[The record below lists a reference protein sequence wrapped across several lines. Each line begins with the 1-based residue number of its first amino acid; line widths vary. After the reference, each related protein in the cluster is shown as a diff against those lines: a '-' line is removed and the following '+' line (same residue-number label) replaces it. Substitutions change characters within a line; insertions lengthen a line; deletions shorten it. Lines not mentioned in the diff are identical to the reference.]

1 MNLHIAVLY
10 GSVRPQRVG
19 IRMARFVARGFRDR
33 GTEATLIDPLEYRL
47 PLLEKRYREYPE
59 GEAPEALES
68 VHGILDHADA
78 FVAVS
83 AEYNGSVPPAL
94 VNLLD
99 HFLPEYVRKPSAV
112 CTYSPGPLGGALA
125 AVPLR
130 HLFTVLGAPPIGAP
144 FRVGRV
150 HEIFDDHG
158 RTGDSDTLRRFGD
171 FADQVEWYAGALKTA
186 RAGNPGA
193 TARG

>member
-1 MNLHIAVLY
+1 MQLRIAVIY

-19 IRMARFVARGFRDR
+19 IRMARFVTQAFRDR
-33 GTEATLIDPLEYRL
+33 GQEATLVDPLEHRI
-47 PLLEKRYREYPE
+47 PLLERRHREYDA
-59 GEAPEALES
+59 GEAPGALDF
-68 VHGILDHADA
+68 VHRVFDQADA

-83 AEYNGSVPPAL
+83 AEYNGSIPPAL
-94 VNLLD
+94 VNVLD
-99 HFLPEYVRKPSAV
+99 HFLPEYARKPSAV

-150 HEIFDDHG
+150 HETFDDNGH
-158 RTGDSDTLRRFGD
+158 TDDADVQRRFSG
-171 FADQVEWYAGALKTA
+171 FADQIEWYARALKAA
-186 RAGNPGA
+186 RAAEPVA
-193 TARG
+193 A

>member
-1 MNLHIAVLY
+1 MQLRIAVIY

-19 IRMARFVARGFRDR
+19 IRMARFVAQAFRDR
-33 GTEATLIDPLEYRL
+33 GQEATLIDPLEHRL
-47 PLLEKRYREYPE
+47 PLLERRYREYE
-59 GEAPEALES
+59 AGEAPDALDF
-68 VHGILDHADA
+68 VHGVFDRADA

-83 AEYNGSVPPAL
+83 AEYNGSIPPAL
-94 VNLLD
+94 VNVLD
-99 HFLPEYVRKPSAV
+99 HFLPEYARKPSAV

-150 HEIFDDHG
+150 HETFDDDGH
-158 RTGDSDTLRRFGD
+158 TGDADVRRRFGG
-171 FADQVEWYAGALKTA
+171 FADQVEWYARALKAA
-186 RAGNPGA
+186 RAADPA
-193 TARG
+193 AA

>member
-1 MNLHIAVLY
+1 MELCIAVIY

-19 IRMARFVARGFRDR
+19 IRMARFVTRAFRNRGA
-33 GTEATLIDPLEYRL
+33 EAILVDPLEHRL
-47 PLLEKRYREYPE
+47 PLLEKRYREYGE
-59 GEAPEALES
+59 GEAPAALDS
-68 VHGILDHADA
+68 VHRILDRADA

-99 HFLPEYVRKPSAV
+99 HFLPEYARKPSAV

-144 FRVGRV
+144 FRVGNL
-150 HEIFDDHG
+150 HEAFDDDGH
-158 RTGDSDTLRRFGD
+158 TGDSRILRRFGD
-171 FADQVEWYAGALKTA
+171 FADQIEWYARALKAAREGDAGTA
-186 RAGNPGA
+186 LPG
-193 TARG
+193 